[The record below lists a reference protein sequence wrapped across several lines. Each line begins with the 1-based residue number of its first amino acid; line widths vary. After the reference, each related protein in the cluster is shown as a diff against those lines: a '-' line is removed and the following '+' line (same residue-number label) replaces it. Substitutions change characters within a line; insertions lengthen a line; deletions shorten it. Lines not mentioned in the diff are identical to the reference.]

1 MFHGPVPP
9 LRGSFPVNSLDRF
22 NTHLLPIK
30 IVSHNK
36 PRDIQVIPF
45 KKRFRWLDLGTISS
59 KTFWFLGKMF
69 TICLT
74 AYLLFYLHH
83 VSSVKIGWVIYPTE
97 INIRICYKY
106 YNFPTHVIYIPQP
119 FHGLHRSPSGSL
131 WTSGLAPPSR
141 CVVGSWLSWSI
152 MLNIHHITIRYI
164 FIHIHVQ
171 GRPFLQEANNKSTG
185 SFLWCKRTI
194 LS

>member
-22 NTHLLPIK
+22 NTHLLPVK

-59 KTFWFLGKMF
+59 KTFWFRSKMF

-83 VSSVKIGWVIYPTE
+83 FSSVKIGRVIYPTE
-97 INIRICYKY
+97 INIAICYKY
-106 YNFPTHVIYIPQP
+106 YNDVSENSGTPKSSILIGFDYK
-119 FHGLHRSPSGSL
+119 PSILEVFSL
-131 WTSGLAPPSR
+131 FSETPIISR
-141 CVVGSWLSWSI
+141 H
-152 MLNIHHITIRYI
+152 M
-164 FIHIHVQ
+164 
-171 GRPFLQEANNKSTG
+171 
-185 SFLWCKRTI
+185 
-194 LS
+194 